1 MLKEKIDNH
10 TLINRVLYILASGL
24 VVSEMDLELRNGQMV
39 LNMLATG
46 KIIEHMAKENSFISM
61 VICTKENG

>member
-10 TLINRVLYILASGL
+10 TLINRVLYISASGL

-39 LNMLATG
+39 PNMLATG
-46 KIIEHMAKENSFISM
+46 KIIEHMDKENSFISM

>member
-46 KIIEHMAKENSFISM
+46 KIIEHMDKENSFISM

>member
-46 KIIEHMAKENSFISM
+46 KIIEHMAKEN
-61 VICTKENG
+61 